1 MHCVEMLSEFSS
13 GHICACYQDLEHF
26 NLDGANLQM
35 QTHLV
40 PKLIVG
46 MTRPFEQGIVLHY
59 SVTIVIP

>member
-40 PKLIVG
+40 PK
-46 MTRPFEQGIVLHY
+46 TNCWNDEAF
-59 SVTIVIP
+59 